1 LGPNNLHCEDKLFN
15 LTQFITDVV
24 NDFHEASSMKSFE
37 LLILVTI
44 SCLLVGQCTII
55 TLNTNSLSYA
65 LVFSLSKSS
74 DAKKAGINQTTSSHA
89 TSIHAVRITSPVKGE
104 KVSVG
109 QNLLI
114 SGISGPPSSNS
125 TYTPIS
131 NYNCHVSVIA
141 NGLKPYHNATAAG
154 PKGSNDYSKWDF
166 SLTSKYTAIKEG
178 ANKITAKYSCG
189 NRPSLVSFY
198 SVNVTGVKG
207 GAGLAT
213 STNSSHPVTSSAT
226 SNASANKVP
235 GMITP
240 H

>member
-1 LGPNNLHCEDKLFN
+1 
-15 LTQFITDVV
+15 
-24 NDFHEASSMKSFE
+24 MKSFE
-37 LLILVTI
+37 LLILVTF
-44 SCLLVGQCTII
+44 SCTLIGICTIL
-55 TLNTNSLSYA
+55 TLNTNSFSYA
-65 LVFSLSKSS
+65 VVPSLSKSIDS
-74 DAKKAGINQTTSSHA
+74 KKDGINQTTSSHA
-89 TSIHAVRITSPVKGE
+89 TSIHAVRITSPLKGQ

-125 TYTPIS
+125 TNTPIS
-131 NYNCHVSVIA
+131 NPNCHVSIIA

-154 PKGSNDYSKWDF
+154 AKGSNDYSKWDF
-166 SLTSKYTAIKEG
+166 TLTSKYTAIKEG
-178 ANKITAKYSCG
+178 SNKITAKYSCG
-189 NRPSLVSFY
+189 NRPGLVSFY

-213 STNSSHPVTSSAT
+213 SSNSSHTVTSSAT
-226 SNASANKVP
+226 SNTSTNKVP